1 MNTYGNTLKVTIFG
15 QSHAPAI
22 GVVIDGFPAGM
33 TVDMEA
39 LQRFLD
45 RRAPRGAAYSTK
57 RSEPD
62 IPEFISG
69 LVNGKTCGAPIAAI
83 IRNTDTRS
91 ADYESLRDIP
101 RPSHADYAAW
111 VKFNGHNDIAG
122 GGQFSGRLTAPLCIA
137 GGLCLQ
143 WLASQGIHVA
153 AHILSIGDVEDTPF
167 DPVAVDCKAFATRTS
182 DHPPVMNE
190 SAWKQML
197 ETVEAAR
204 KDADSIGGVIECA
217 ATGLPAGLGEPMFG
231 GVENRIASA
240 VFGVPAVK
248 GISFGSGFD
257 GSRLRG
263 SENNDPFVID
273 SGSVKT
279 RTNSHGGIL
288 GGITSGMPLLFK
300 AAIKPTAS
308 IGQEQDSVSLTSK
321 QNVKLTVHGRH
332 DPCIVPRAV
341 PAIEAAA
348 AVALCD
354 LLLDCTQTIGEKPWT

>member
-1 MNTYGNTLKVTIFG
+1 MNTYGKVLKVTIFG

-33 TVDMEA
+33 AVDMEA

-45 RRAPRGAAYSTK
+45 RRAPRGSAYSTG
-57 RSEPD
+57 RREPD

-69 LVNGKTCGAPIAAI
+69 LADGKTCGAPITAI
-83 IRNTDTRS
+83 IRNTDIRS
-91 ADYESLRDIP
+91 ADYEAFRDIP
-101 RPSHADYAAW
+101 RPSHADYTAA
-111 VKFNGHNDIAG
+111 VKFGGHNDIAG

-143 WLASQGIHVA
+143 WLRSRGVHVA

-167 DPVAVDCKAFATRTS
+167 DPVAVDCEAVAAGA
-182 DHPPVMNE
+182 DQPPVLNL
-190 SAWKQML
+190 SVWASML

-204 KDADSIGGVIECA
+204 LSADSVGGVIECA
-217 ATGLPAGLGEPMFG
+217 ATGLPAGLGDPMFE
-231 GVENRIASA
+231 GVENRIATA

-248 GISFGSGFD
+248 GIAFGSGFHGTRLP
-257 GSRLRG
+257 GSQ
-263 SENNDPFVID
+263 NNDPFVMD
-273 SGSVKT
+273 GGSVKT
-279 RTNSHGGIL
+279 RTNHHGGIL
-288 GGITSGMPLLFK
+288 GGITSGMPLLFQ

-308 IGQEQDSVSLTSK
+308 IGQEQDSVSLSAR
-321 QNVKLTVHGRH
+321 QNVKLVVHGRH

-354 LLLDCTQTIGEKPWT
+354 LLLDSTQTIGEEPWI